1 VSPVALALLAAAAVL
16 VGYTYVGYPALLLVL
31 RAVRRRRRPAPP
43 LAEWPPISVTIPV
56 HNEAATIAATLEGVL
71 AADYP
76 VERRQVLVVSDA
88 SSDGTD
94 AVVAGF
100 AARGVEL
107 VRMPVRRGKT
117 AAENAVRGRL
127 RGEIVVN
134 MDASIGL
141 PRHALKALVAAF
153 ADPGVGVASGRD
165 VSGVRGGRGPANPG
179 EGGYVSYEM
188 WLRGLESAVGGI
200 VGASGCFYAAR
211 GSLHREAVPDALSR
225 DFAAAL
231 IARERGY
238 RAVSVPEAVCFV
250 PRTASLVQEY
260 RRKVRTMVRGMGTLR
275 YKRHLL
281 NPFRYGLFAWMLWS
295 HKVCRWAV
303 PWALLVVLGVVAGW
317 AAATA
322 AARWV
327 GALLGAGLAAG
338 GVAWW
343 WAARGRAPGI
353 VQLVAF
359 ALAGNVAALHA
370 GLKALRGEL
379 APVWEPTR
387 REPAGSAAAER

>member
-1 VSPVALALLAAAAVL
+1 MGALAVALLTAAGALVAYA
-16 VGYTYVGYPALLLVL
+16 YVGYPALLLGL
-31 RAVRRRRRPAPP
+31 RAVRRRRPTVRP
-43 LAEWPPISVTIPV
+43 LAEWPPISITIPV
-56 HNEAATIAATLEGVL
+56 HNEAATIAATLAGVL

-76 VERRQVLVVSDA
+76 MERRQVVVVSDA

-100 AARGVEL
+100 ADRGVEL
-107 VRMPVRRGKT
+107 VRVPVRRGKT
-117 AAENAVRGRL
+117 AAENAACGRL

-134 MDASIGL
+134 LDASIGL

-153 ADPGVGVASGRD
+153 ADPSVGVASGRD
-165 VSGVRGGRGPANPG
+165 VSVSGSGAANPG
-179 EGGYVSYEM
+179 EGGYVGYEM
-188 WLRGLESAVGGI
+188 WLRALESDVAGI

-211 GSLHREAVPDALSR
+211 APLHREAVPEALSR

-238 RAVSVPEAVCFV
+238 RAVSVADAVCFV

-275 YKRHLL
+275 YKRRLL

-295 HKVCRWAV
+295 HKVCRWLV
-303 PWALLVVLGVVAGW
+303 PWALLAALGVLAA
-317 AAATA
+317 AAATSP

-327 GALLGAGLAAG
+327 GAAFGAGAAAAALAG
-338 GVAWW
+338 W
-343 WAARGRAPGI
+343 WAARGGAPAV

-359 ALAGNVAALHA
+359 ALAGNLAALHA
-370 GLKALRGEL
+370 GLKAVRGEL

-387 REPAGSAAAER
+387 REPAGEAAAER